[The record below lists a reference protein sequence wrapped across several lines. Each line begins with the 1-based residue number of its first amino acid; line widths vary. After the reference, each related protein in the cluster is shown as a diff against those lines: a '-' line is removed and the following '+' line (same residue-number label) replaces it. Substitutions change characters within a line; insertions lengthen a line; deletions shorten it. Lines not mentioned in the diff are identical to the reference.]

1 MTMGLSEQVEPK
13 PIDTG
18 REHKAMMEL
27 SDSGESLRRGG
38 FKIAVELFL
47 KRTLDL
53 AGSITGLVVLSPL
66 FLLLAAMVKADSPG
80 PALFSQKRIGRSQKE
95 FTFYK
100 FRSMYANCDERLHH
114 DYMAKLIGSGS
125 QESLKGKDGC
135 FKLEEDPR
143 VTRIGRFLRKSSLD
157 ELPQLVNVLKG
168 DMSLVGPRPAIS
180 YEVEMYEPWH
190 MARLMVKPGI
200 TGLWQVSGRSA
211 KDFQEMVELDLEYI
225 DSWSVWLDLKII
237 MKTFVVVF
245 SRQGAW

>member
-1 MTMGLSEQVEPK
+1 MGLSEQVEPE

-18 REHKAMMEL
+18 REPKAMVKL
-27 SDSGESLRRGG
+27 SDSGESLKRRG
-38 FKIAVELFL
+38 FKIAVGLFL

-53 AGSITGLVVLSPL
+53 AGSIAGLVLLSPL
-66 FLLLAAMVKADSPG
+66 FLLLAVMVKVDSPG
-80 PALFSQKRIGRSQKE
+80 PALFSQKRVGRNQKE

-114 DYMAKLIGSGS
+114 DYMAKLISTGA

-168 DMSLVGPRPAIS
+168 DMSLVGPRPAIG

-190 MARLMVKPGI
+190 MGRLAVKPGI
-200 TGLWQVSGRSA
+200 TGLWQVSGRSE
-211 KDFQEMVELDLEYI
+211 KDFQEMVELDLDYI
-225 DSWSVWLDLKII
+225 DNWSVWFDLKII